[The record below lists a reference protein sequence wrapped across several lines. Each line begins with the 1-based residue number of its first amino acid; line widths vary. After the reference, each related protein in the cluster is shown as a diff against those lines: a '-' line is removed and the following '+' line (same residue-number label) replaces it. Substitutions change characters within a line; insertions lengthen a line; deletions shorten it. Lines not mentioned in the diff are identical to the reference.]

1 MSQNDVARDLGRRI
15 SQLESLMKQPAS
27 AELRQVAKVATDAAV
42 DGRQAIRVYKQR
54 GTVAAVAERDYRKR
68 QMATSALLAHMKA
81 QGATTTPGE
90 DWDGWEGFRQAM
102 RNWDQHGTPE
112 ADAVWRARP
121 VPISITV
128 GDLTLAASFKAA
140 LDGLCSDARY
150 MRDTTTHAARSAGKA
165 LAMFDRI
172 VNLMQSVMK
181 GDKVEERL
189 TSGLAT
195 DLGFDDDDEGS
206 DD

>member
-1 MSQNDVARDLGRRI
+1 MSANDVARDLGRRI
-15 SQLESLMKQPAS
+15 SQLEHLMKQPAS

-42 DGRQAIRVYKQR
+42 DGRQAIRVYRAR
-54 GTVAAVAERDYRKR
+54 GFAAAEAERDYRKR

-81 QGATTTPGE
+81 QGEMVTPE
-90 DWDGWEGFRQAM
+90 EAWDGWGGFRRAM
-102 RNWDQHGTPE
+102 RNLNQHGVPE
-112 ADAVWRARP
+112 ADSVWRQRP
-121 VPISITV
+121 VPHSITV
-128 GDLTLAASFKAA
+128 GDLSLAASFKAA

-150 MRDTTTHAARSAGKA
+150 MRDTTAHAARSAGKA

-195 DLGFDDDDEGS
+195 DLGFDDDDGA
-206 DD
+206 DDE

>member
-1 MSQNDVARDLGRRI
+1 MSTNDVARDLGRRI
-15 SQLESLMKQPAS
+15 SQLERLVAQPAS
-27 AELRQVAKVATDAAV
+27 SELREVARVATSAAV
-42 DGRQAIRVYKQR
+42 DGRKAIKVYKLR
-54 GTVAAVAERDYRKR
+54 GKKAAEAERDYRKR

-81 QGATTTPGE
+81 QGETQTPGE
-90 DWDGWEGFRQAM
+90 TWPGWEDFRRSM
-102 RNWDQHGTPE
+102 RNRDERGVFEP
-112 ADAVWRARP
+112 DAVWRGRP
-121 VPISITV
+121 VPISIKV
-128 GDLTLAASFKAA
+128 GDLTLATSFKAA

-189 TSGLAT
+189 TSGLSS
-195 DLGFDDDDEGS
+195 DLGFDDDD
-206 DD
+206 DDDGD